1 MNAERRPFHFVV
13 DINPASGVCRFWA
26 AYQDTVQDTLRE
38 LCPELFAVLDSVS
51 SENKLLC
58 EPEPMAED
66 EDEGAGAGAGAGS
79 SA

>member
-1 MNAERRPFHFVV
+1 MDINAERRPFHFVV
-13 DINPASGVCRFWA
+13 DINPVDGACRFWA
-26 AYQDTVQDTLRE
+26 AYKESTLRE
-38 LCPELFAVLDSVS
+38 LCPELFVVLDSVS

-66 EDEGAGAGAGAGS
+66 EDEDEGAGAGAWS